1 MGLPDPKA
9 PRRRAAKQPAPP
21 PRGAYA
27 SEALEKLTREA
38 RDAVRGLETATGG
51 IPELDD
57 DAMMDE
63 LFKQFEEIAGAQV
76 TLLEPPDQRKF

>member
-9 PRRRAAKQPAPP
+9 PRRHAAKQPTPL

-38 RDAVRGLETATGG
+38 REAVRGLETATGG
-51 IPELDD
+51 IPGLDD
-57 DAMMDE
+57 DAMME
-63 LFKQFEEIAGAQV
+63 EFVKQFEEIAGTQV
-76 TLLEPPDQRKF
+76 PLL

>member
-1 MGLPDPKA
+1 
-9 PRRRAAKQPAPP
+9 
-21 PRGAYA
+21 
-27 SEALEKLTREA
+27 
-38 RDAVRGLETATGG
+38 VRGLETATGG